1 MRIRWKFLIVLL
13 CISLVPILVLRWMGR
28 HSMRELGDDLAAR
41 TRDVLIQ
48 RASQE
53 LKSLVE

>member
-28 HSMRELGDDLAAR
+28 HSMRELGDDLAGR
-41 TRDVLIQ
+41 TRD
-48 RASQE
+48 
-53 LKSLVE
+53 